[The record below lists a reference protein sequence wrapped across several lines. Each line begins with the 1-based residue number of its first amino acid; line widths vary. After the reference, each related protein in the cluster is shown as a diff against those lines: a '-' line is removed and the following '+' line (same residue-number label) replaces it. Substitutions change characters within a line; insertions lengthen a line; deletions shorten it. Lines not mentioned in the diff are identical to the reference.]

1 MKELCAVKRTLYS
14 VGSAK
19 KPDFPPNKPLEET
32 KAREE
37 QEQEERVKELCAV
50 KRTPYSGGSAKKPD
64 LQPKKPLQKR
74 KGREE
79 QEQKEG
85 VKEFVQ

>member
-19 KPDFPPNKPLEET
+19 KPDIQPNKPLEKT

-37 QEQEERVKELCAV
+37 QEQEERVKELFAV
-50 KRTPYSGGSAKKPD
+50 KRTLYSVGSAKKPD
-64 LQPKKPLQKR
+64 LQPNTPLDETQR
-74 KGREE
+74 NGLLTGGGR
-79 QEQKEG
+79 
-85 VKEFVQ
+85 

>member
-1 MKELCAVKRTLYS
+1 MDTHRVCRKYS
-14 VGSAK
+14 ALEGGTEKLGRNS
-19 KPDFPPNKPLEET
+19 EET

-50 KRTPYSGGSAKKPD
+50 KRTLYSVGSAKKPD
-64 LQPKKPLQKR
+64 LQLEETTA
-74 KGREE
+74 REE